1 MRRVRAGVPSTFRAA
16 AALLSSL
23 MLTDVSGAEVGPH
36 AVINVSNSLLR
47 VYNTRDAVALR
58 ELLSPSLQAKYSVED
73 LQLTLARCHGLTHEV
88 ERFSLPSWGARR
100 YGFFG
105 VYAENSVLEMVLEI
119 DENEKIIHWVITDDV
134 TAKDQQCMLSGMP

>member
-1 MRRVRAGVPSTFRAA
+1 MSGRFVSLAAVLASLLLTGVATAQ
-16 AALLSSL
+16 
-23 MLTDVSGAEVGPH
+23 VGPH
-36 AVINVSNSLLR
+36 AVINVSQSLLR
-47 VYNTRDAVALR
+47 VYNARDAAAFR
-58 ELLSPSLQAKYSVED
+58 ELLAPSLQAKYSIED

-105 VYAENSVLEMVLEI
+105 VYAENRVLEMVLEI

-134 TAKDQQCMLSGMP
+134 TAEDQQCSLSGMP

>member
-1 MRRVRAGVPSTFRAA
+1 MSGRLMRVAA
-16 AALLSSL
+16 VLVSLLLTGMAL
-23 MLTDVSGAEVGPH
+23 AQVGPH
-36 AVINVSNSLLR
+36 AVINVSQSLLR
-47 VYNTRDAVALR
+47 VYNDRDVVALR
-58 ELLSPSLQAKYSVED
+58 ELLAPSLQTKYSIED

-119 DENEKIIHWVITDDV
+119 DEDERIIHWVITDDV
-134 TAKDQQCMLSGMP
+134 TDKDQQCALSGMP